1 MLSDRQVRMLELLDK
16 QVSSCRKCKLCHN
29 GTAIPIWTKR
39 SKYVMI
45 GEAPGFNEVRKQT
58 PFVGKAGEILR
69 TAMGE
74 LGFDSRDFL
83 IINSVQC
90 RPVVENRNGK
100 PTERQL
106 EKCQDYVRKYI
117 KVIDPEKILC
127 LGNYSKYI
135 FNGTTTGILRQRG
148 TFNEYPLEGGRNYPV
163 LFTVHPAY
171 CIYQEEGI
179 PLLKQDLE
187 LFRDT
192 KFERQS
198 EWTFTL
204 DEFLI

>member
-1 MLSDRQVRMLELLDK
+1 MLSNRQVRMLELLDK
-16 QVSSCRKCKLCHN
+16 QVDSCQKCRLHRN
-29 GTAIPIWTKR
+29 GTAIPIWSR
-39 SKYVMI
+39 HSKYVMI
-45 GEAPGFNEVRKQT
+45 GEAPGFNEVRKGT

-69 TAMGE
+69 TSMGE

-106 EKCQDYVRKYI
+106 ETCQDYVRKYI

-148 TFNEYPLEGGRNYPV
+148 NFVEYPLEGGRKYPV

-179 PLLKQDLE
+179 PLLKQDLK

-192 KFERQS
+192 EFERYS
-198 EWTFTL
+198 DWLFTE
-204 DEFLI
+204 DEFKI